1 MAVEIQVPIIYAG
14 IKGLLDEIPVDKIVA
29 WETGYR
35 EELASQN
42 DLLSEISKG
51 VMTPEV
57 EEKIANSIKASVSSF
72 LGN

>member
-1 MAVEIQVPIIYAG
+1 MPIIYAG

-57 EEKIANSIKASVSSF
+57 EEKSANSIKASVSSF